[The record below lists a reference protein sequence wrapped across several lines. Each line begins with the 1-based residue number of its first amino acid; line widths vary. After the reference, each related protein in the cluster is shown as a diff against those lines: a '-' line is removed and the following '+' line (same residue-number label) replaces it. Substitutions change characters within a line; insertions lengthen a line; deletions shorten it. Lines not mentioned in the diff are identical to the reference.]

1 MHTARSTLSRSF
13 SIAIPSFPH
22 RTFEA
27 SPARAEKGISR
38 ARALASVLR
47 FYYYFSQITSP
58 YAFFRSLNTRIL
70 IGALPIW
77 KDDGAMGLFRD
88 NFYST
93 KVPRR
98 SGWRF
103 GDRNDRFPRGSRFA
117 PQTVRVAFVSSLIS
131 SLAVALLFTLFG
143 AFRGAEYRGD
153 VPVMAGAAPY
163 MDPSER
169 TIQAAAKVRPVV
181 VSIINHSEREGRRAD
196 GRRFRVENTMLGS
209 GIIFQKKGGKAFIVT
224 NAHVIQNAAEIRA
237 VLNNGRELPASVVG
251 KDTLSDLAVLEV
263 DGRDISAVAEIGDS
277 RKLRVAEM
285 VIAVGNPLGF
295 GDSLSMGI
303 VSYTDRFI
311 PVSLDQ
317 DGEYDWELEVIQTD
331 AAINQG
337 NSGGALANL
346 NGEVVGINSMKVAF
360 TGVEGIGFAIP
371 MHSALP
377 VMESLIEYGKVKRP
391 YMGVASVNLSVYLND
406 LLRDDEED
414 AGGTDGLNGD
424 EGREEEEAG
433 PVIPEGVTEGV
444 VVLETYGP
452 AKAAGLR
459 FPDIIVQLDDTP
471 IGSTLELRKYLYREK
486 QIGDKL
492 KVTFYRDGERRTTVL
507 RLAEKEDD
515 NE

>member
-1 MHTARSTLSRSF
+1 
-13 SIAIPSFPH
+13 
-22 RTFEA
+22 
-27 SPARAEKGISR
+27 
-38 ARALASVLR
+38 
-47 FYYYFSQITSP
+47 
-58 YAFFRSLNTRIL
+58 
-70 IGALPIW
+70 
-77 KDDGAMGLFRD
+77 MGLFRD

-93 KVPRR
+93 KIPRR
-98 SGWRF
+98 SGWHFR
-103 GDRNDRFPRGSRFA
+103 GRNSGFPRGSLFDR
-117 PQTVRVAFVSSLIS
+117 QTVRVAFVSSLIS

-153 VPVMAGAAPY
+153 VPVMAGVAPY
-163 MDPSER
+163 VDPSER
-169 TIQAAAKVRPVV
+169 TILAAAKVRPVV
-181 VSIINHSEREGRRAD
+181 VSIINHAAREGQRAD

-209 GIIFQKKGGKAFIVT
+209 GIIFQKKGGKAYIVT
-224 NAHVIQNAAEIRA
+224 NAHVVQHAAEIRA
-237 VLNNGRELPASVVG
+237 VLNNGQELAASIVG
-251 KDTLSDLAVLEV
+251 KDTISDLAVLEV

-277 RKLRVAEM
+277 RKLRVGET

-303 VSYTDRFI
+303 VSYTDRVI
-311 PVSLDQ
+311 PISLDQ
-317 DGEYDWELEVIQTD
+317 DGEYDWEQEVIQTD

-360 TGVEGIGFAIP
+360 MGVEGIGFAIP

-377 VMESLIEYGKVKRP
+377 VMESLVQYGKVKRP
-391 YMGVASVNLSVYLND
+391 YMGVASVNLSVYLED
-406 LLRDDEED
+406 AMRDDEEN
-414 AGGTDGLNGD
+414 AGGPDAPDGDG
-424 EGREEEEAG
+424 GREETKAG

-452 AKAAGLR
+452 AKEAGLR

-486 QIGDKL
+486 RIGDKL
-492 KVTFYRDGERRTTVL
+492 RVTFYRDGEKRTTVL
-507 RLAEKEDD
+507 KLAEKEED

>member
-1 MHTARSTLSRSF
+1 
-13 SIAIPSFPH
+13 
-22 RTFEA
+22 
-27 SPARAEKGISR
+27 
-38 ARALASVLR
+38 
-47 FYYYFSQITSP
+47 
-58 YAFFRSLNTRIL
+58 
-70 IGALPIW
+70 
-77 KDDGAMGLFRD
+77 MGLFRD

-103 GDRNDRFPRGSRFA
+103 RGRNFGFPRGTFRDNHA
-117 PQTVRVAFVSSLIS
+117 LRVALVSSLAS
-131 SLAVALLFTLFG
+131 SLAVALLFALFG
-143 AFRGAEYRGD
+143 AFRSAEYRGD
-153 VPVMAGAAPY
+153 IPVMAGAAPY

-181 VSIINHSEREGRRAD
+181 VSIINHAAREGQRAD

-209 GIIFQKKGGKAFIVT
+209 GIIFQKKGGKALIVT
-224 NAHVIQNAAEIRA
+224 NAHVVQNASEIRV
-237 VLNNGRELPASVVG
+237 VLNNGRELAASIVG
-251 KDTLSDLAVLEV
+251 KDTISDLAVLEV
-263 DGRDISAVAEIGDS
+263 DGSDIANVAEIGDS
-277 RKLRVAEM
+277 RKLRVGET

-303 VSYTDRFI
+303 VSYTDRVI

-317 DGEYDWELEVIQTD
+317 DGEYDWEQEVIQTD

-360 TGVEGIGFAIP
+360 MGVEGIGFAIP

-377 VMESLIEYGKVKRP
+377 VMESLIQYGKVKRP
-391 YMGVASVNLSVYLND
+391 YMGVASVNLSLYLQD
-406 LLRDDEED
+406 AEQDDEDD
-414 AGGTDGLNGD
+414 AGDGRDGRDEDKGD
-424 EGREEEEAG
+424 EAAG

-486 QIGDKL
+486 RIGDKL
-492 KVTFYRDGERRTTVL
+492 KVTYYRDGERRTTVL
-507 RLAEKEDD
+507 QLAEKEDE

>member
-1 MHTARSTLSRSF
+1 
-13 SIAIPSFPH
+13 
-22 RTFEA
+22 
-27 SPARAEKGISR
+27 
-38 ARALASVLR
+38 
-47 FYYYFSQITSP
+47 
-58 YAFFRSLNTRIL
+58 
-70 IGALPIW
+70 
-77 KDDGAMGLFRD
+77 MGLFRD
-88 NFYST
+88 DFYST
-93 KVPRR
+93 KIPRR

-103 GDRNDRFPRGSRFA
+103 RGWNFGFPRGSLFDN
-117 PQTVRVAFVSSLIS
+117 QTVRVAFVSSLVS

-153 VPVMAGAAPY
+153 VPVTAGVAPY

-169 TIQAAAKVRPVV
+169 IIQAAAKVRPVV
-181 VSIINHSEREGRRAD
+181 VSIINHAAREGQRAD

-237 VLNNGRELPASVVG
+237 VLNNGRELAASVVG
-251 KDTLSDLAVLEV
+251 KDTISDLAVLEV
-263 DGRDISAVAEIGDS
+263 DGSDISGVAEIGDS

-303 VSYTDRFI
+303 VSYTDRVI

-317 DGEYDWELEVIQTD
+317 DGEYDWEQEVIQID

-346 NGEVVGINSMKVAF
+346 NGEVVGINSMKVTF
-360 TGVEGIGFAIP
+360 MGVEGIGFAFP
-371 MHSALP
+371 MHNALP
-377 VMESLIEYGKVKRP
+377 VMESLIQYGKVKRP
-391 YMGVASVNLSVYLND
+391 YMGVASVNLSLYLQGAGNED
-406 LLRDDEED
+406 DDAVDRDED
-414 AGGTDGLNGD
+414 QGDGA
-424 EGREEEEAG
+424 AG
-433 PVIPEGVTEGV
+433 PIIPEGVTEGV
-444 VVLETYGP
+444 VVLETSGP

-486 QIGDKL
+486 RIGDKL
-492 KVTFYRDGERRTTVL
+492 KVTYYRDGERRTTVL
-507 RLAEKEDD
+507 QLAEREDE

>member
-1 MHTARSTLSRSF
+1 
-13 SIAIPSFPH
+13 
-22 RTFEA
+22 
-27 SPARAEKGISR
+27 
-38 ARALASVLR
+38 
-47 FYYYFSQITSP
+47 
-58 YAFFRSLNTRIL
+58 
-70 IGALPIW
+70 
-77 KDDGAMGLFRD
+77 MGLFRD
-88 NFYST
+88 DFYST
-93 KVPRR
+93 KIPRR

-103 GDRNDRFPRGSRFA
+103 RGWNFGFPRGSLFDN
-117 PQTVRVAFVSSLIS
+117 QTVRVAFVSSLVS

-153 VPVMAGAAPY
+153 VPVTAGVAPY

-169 TIQAAAKVRPVV
+169 IIQAAAKVRPVV
-181 VSIINHSEREGRRAD
+181 VSIINHAAREGQRAD

-237 VLNNGRELPASVVG
+237 VLNNGRELAASVVG
-251 KDTLSDLAVLEV
+251 KDTISDLAVLEV
-263 DGRDISAVAEIGDS
+263 DGSDISGVAEIGDS